1 MLSDVKELGA
11 FVVVLGARGD
21 TIDIDIGTIQIL
33 KEGHLAC
40 LVKQL
45 VYILKYQVKEL
56 QTV

>member
-33 KEGHLAC
+33 KEGHLAGPA
-40 LVKQL
+40 KQL
-45 VYILKYQVKEL
+45 VYILKYQVKEI